1 MGVKLSGHY
10 LWAMPTAPK
19 PIDIPPE
26 AAKAFMRDL
35 RAYHSAKNGDAR
47 TAIAAR
53 QAEQLSKHV
62 RSIVKLAEVK
72 ELFERMRGDR

>member
-1 MGVKLSGHY
+1 
-10 LWAMPTAPK
+10 MPLTRN
-19 PIDIPPE
+19 PIEIPPD

-35 RAYHSAKNGDAR
+35 RAYHNTKDGDAR

-62 RSIVKLAEVK
+62 RSSVKLAEVK
-72 ELFERMRGDR
+72 ELFERMKGQS